1 MVMDFVTPRGWDQP
15 AADAPAAALI
25 NVPADS
31 LIGTPPDTP
40 PDAHTTAPRFIRQL
54 TVPGSNRASE
64 SMASSGRNEATFAE
78 ARQAADDLKALA
90 SFGTANIRRSNHDRL
105 DAILL
110 DHVDV
115 QIPSQESAKGGIA
128 APGDQLNA
136 EDKLGVVVDQMN
148 AAVKKSADGTAGE
161 DVVRKYALEWRKK
174 AAVRKFAIEVPKY
187 AFRMLWY
194 EALCSVA
201 FAPIFFWIVFQ
212 WEEIGDAY
220 GWLLIRPVYTWA
232 AGRGFASL
240 AHLISNRVGR
250 SQLGVY
256 WLPPLSVSLVWSS
269 GTGWPLGLL
278 GSALLMAIGPFLGSE
293 RDEWLM
299 IQSIPRFWLVLG
311 WWVALGAGYP
321 LIVGMTRYY
330 ISLLTLHHYEERAKS
345 AYKAQKVLRKLADA
359 AAIQA
364 RKAELEEAKRKKAA
378 ARIQEA
384 VARRMA
390 QKGVRRMAQKV
401 VSERPRKPI
410 KSSSTFDGGQS
421 LSQRW
426 PDLRGHRR
434 TLSEGLSPS
443 DPLCGGR
450 AGHPNADAAITAT
463 ALQSSGSEGI
473 DKDAALRPRGDGVG
487 PNGAA
492 VGPSVPPSP
501 MPPLPVPPSP
511 MPPAMPPSPVPPP
524 VPAAPPILRT
534 LSKGEAPAIA
544 KGEAPAI
551 EVQAWKRDLPMKQ
564 LLGYVAGPLSFGDT
578 FKEADRL
585 DMARGEAEKVFDILS
600 QQLELRVDSENIQ
613 SAGLTTP
620 GATTKAA
627 GSTAAGAGAT
637 TLSPKLSRA
646 KLLRW
651 AYTLLGKTYVDTIGA
666 DALFGADVETI
677 SRESFLVSVERCY
690 HEQRLLTASVDNFDR
705 INVMLVRA
713 AAAGW
718 YLALGF
724 LYFIAIGVGFN
735 DLLVPAVSL
744 VLSLVYLLGRAPG
757 AFMSGAFYVLIARP
771 FDIGDRIL
779 VCDPAK
785 PPSDLGSLVVKDISL
800 FRTTFHTTEAKMG
813 FIENH
818 ALLDKSII
826 NLTRSPPTCMCMKM
840 KLPHATPAAKI
851 TELIH
856 SIRKYIQ
863 DTSTEWASV
872 DILIASTDLEAGHLV
887 MEIWATSTFPAQE
900 VFSMAKARSALF
912 LFIHAYMQSAGIEY
926 IKPLVPIYMKQRT
939 GGGHD
944 NGLEGFVSS
953 E

>member
-1 MVMDFVTPRGWDQP
+1 
-15 AADAPAAALI
+15 
-25 NVPADS
+25 
-31 LIGTPPDTP
+31 
-40 PDAHTTAPRFIRQL
+40 
-54 TVPGSNRASE
+54 
-64 SMASSGRNEATFAE
+64 
-78 ARQAADDLKALA
+78 
-90 SFGTANIRRSNHDRL
+90 
-105 DAILL
+105 
-110 DHVDV
+110 
-115 QIPSQESAKGGIA
+115 
-128 APGDQLNA
+128 
-136 EDKLGVVVDQMN
+136 
-148 AAVKKSADGTAGE
+148 
-161 DVVRKYALEWRKK
+161 
-174 AAVRKFAIEVPKY
+174 
-187 AFRMLWY
+187 
-194 EALCSVA
+194 
-201 FAPIFFWIVFQ
+201 
-212 WEEIGDAY
+212 
-220 GWLLIRPVYTWA
+220 
-232 AGRGFASL
+232 
-240 AHLISNRVGR
+240 
-250 SQLGVY
+250 
-256 WLPPLSVSLVWSS
+256 
-269 GTGWPLGLL
+269 
-278 GSALLMAIGPFLGSE
+278 
-293 RDEWLM
+293 
-299 IQSIPRFWLVLG
+299 
-311 WWVALGAGYP
+311 
-321 LIVGMTRYY
+321 
-330 ISLLTLHHYEERAKS
+330 
-345 AYKAQKVLRKLADA
+345 
-359 AAIQA
+359 
-364 RKAELEEAKRKKAA
+364 
-378 ARIQEA
+378 
-384 VARRMA
+384 
-390 QKGVRRMAQKV
+390 
-401 VSERPRKPI
+401 
-410 KSSSTFDGGQS
+410 
-421 LSQRW
+421 
-426 PDLRGHRR
+426 
-434 TLSEGLSPS
+434 
-443 DPLCGGR
+443 
-450 AGHPNADAAITAT
+450 
-463 ALQSSGSEGI
+463 
-473 DKDAALRPRGDGVG
+473 
-487 PNGAA
+487 
-492 VGPSVPPSP
+492 
-501 MPPLPVPPSP
+501 
-511 MPPAMPPSPVPPP
+511 
-524 VPAAPPILRT
+524 
-534 LSKGEAPAIA
+534 
-544 KGEAPAI
+544 
-551 EVQAWKRDLPMKQ
+551 MKQ

-677 SRESFLVSVERCY
+677 SRESFLASVERCY

-771 FDIGDRIL
+771 FDIGDRIF

-840 KLPHATPAAKI
+840 KLPHATPASKI

-944 NGLEGFVSS
+944 NGLEGFVNS

>member
-1 MVMDFVTPRGWDQP
+1 MEVVIAARNQP
-15 AADAPAAALI
+15 AADAPADALI
-25 NVPADS
+25 D
-31 LIGTPPDTP
+31 TPPDTP
-40 PDAHTTAPRFIRQL
+40 PDAHTTADAPRSIRQL
-54 TVPGSNRASE
+54 SVPGSNRAPE
-64 SMASSGRNEATFAE
+64 STASSGRNEATFAE
-78 ARQAADDLKALA
+78 ALQAADDLRALA
-90 SFGTANIRRSNHDRL
+90 SYGTANTRRSNNDRL
-105 DAILL
+105 DSIML
-110 DHVDV
+110 DHVEA
-115 QIPSQESAKGGIA
+115 QIPSLAPDAIKRQESGAKVGIA
-128 APGDQLNA
+128 APGDQLSA
-136 EDKLGVVVDQMN
+136 DGAVVDQMN
-148 AAVKKSADGTAGE
+148 AAVKKSADGTAGD
-161 DVVRKYALEWRKK
+161 DVVRMYALWRKK
-174 AAVRKFAIEVPKY
+174 AAVCKFAIEVRKY

-194 EALCSVA
+194 EALRLVA
-201 FAPIFFWIVFQ
+201 FAPIFFWIAFQ
-212 WEEIGDAY
+212 WEELGDAA
-220 GWLLIRPVYTWA
+220 GWLLIRPLYTWA
-232 AGRGFASL
+232 AGRGFAAL
-240 AHLISNRVGR
+240 AHLISYRVGR
-250 SQLGVY
+250 SRLGVY

-299 IQSIPRFWLVLG
+299 IQGIPRFWLVLG

-359 AAIQA
+359 AATQA

-390 QKGVRRMAQKV
+390 QKGVRRMAQKG

-410 KSSSTFDGGQS
+410 RSSSTFDGVQFGS
-421 LSQRW
+421 HRW

-434 TLSEGLSPS
+434 TLSAS
-443 DPLCGGR
+443 DPRGGDR
-450 AGHPNADAAITAT
+450 AGTPIDDAAIAAT
-463 ALQSSGSEGI
+463 SLQRSSSEGI
-473 DKDAALRPRGDGVG
+473 EKDAALRPRGEGDG
-487 PNGAA
+487 PDGAA

-501 MPPLPVPPSP
+501 LLPSPVPPSP

-524 VPAAPPILRT
+524 VPPAPPILRT

-544 KGEAPAI
+544 EGEAPAI
-551 EVQAWKRDLPMKQ
+551 KVQAWKGDLPMKQ

-600 QQLELRVDSENIQ
+600 QQMELRVDSENIQ
-613 SAGLTTP
+613 S
-620 GATTKAA
+620 
-627 GSTAAGAGAT
+627 AGAT

-651 AYTLLGKTYVDTIGA
+651 SYTLVGKTYVDTIGA

-677 SRESFLVSVERCY
+677 SRESFLASVERCY

-705 INVMLVRA
+705 INVMLIRA

-735 DLLVPAVSL
+735 DLLVPAASL
-744 VLSLVYLLGRAPG
+744 ILSLIYLLGRAPG
-757 AFMSGAFYVLIARP
+757 AFMSGASYVLLVRP
-771 FDIGDRIL
+771 YDIGDRIL

-800 FRTTFHTTEAKMG
+800 FRTTFLTTEAKMV
-813 FIENH
+813 FIDNH
-818 ALLDKSII
+818 ALLDKSIM

-851 TELIH
+851 TELID
-856 SIRKYIQ
+856 SIRQYIQ
-863 DTSTEWASV
+863 DTSTDWSSV
-872 DILIASTDLEAGHLV
+872 DILIASTDLEAGHLA
-887 MEIWATSTFPAQE
+887 MEIWATSAFPAQQ
-900 VFSMAKARSALF
+900 VFSMSKARSALF

-926 IKPLVPIYMKQRT
+926 IMPLVPISIKQRT

-944 NGLEGFVSS
+944 KGLEGFVQ
-953 E
+953 